1 MTLNKKHIQEL
12 GMVGMRILR
21 WMNSNTKREYKMVA
35 SVLSKKLLQLG
46 TKWAKIDL
54 DGLAMCNGGLYERH

>member
-46 TKWAKIDL
+46 TK
-54 DGLAMCNGGLYERH
+54 